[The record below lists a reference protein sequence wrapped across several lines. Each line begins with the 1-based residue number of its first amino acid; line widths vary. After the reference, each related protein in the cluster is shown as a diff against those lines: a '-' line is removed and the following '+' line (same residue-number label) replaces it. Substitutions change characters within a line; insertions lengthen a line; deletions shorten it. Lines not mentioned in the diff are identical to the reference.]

1 MPDLK
6 DEIVNKSFFQF
17 LNRGY
22 KACSLK
28 DLEKATGLTKGAFYY
43 YFRNKEEIL
52 KAGIEKYLSVVSEI
66 SEEEFLEVGSLKA
79 YIDIVVARKERR
91 AEQLQQMFDF
101 FIIDIAFFQLVL
113 EVAPLFPEYR
123 KWIDELS
130 KDRLS
135 RWEYMILKA
144 KQQGEI
150 KGSLDTSVLARN
162 LMSVS
167 TSMLNIGFK
176 AVRLSDI
183 ERAAKITRGTFY
195 YHFTNKEEVLKE
207 GLYSYYAL
215 LNSKRTE
222 EFGHISTLREY
233 VDLTIQKLTGI
244 HNYSARTF
252 SSEIPEILCL
262 SLIVEVIALFPEF
275 KKVVLASKMLRLS
288 KLEQLILN
296 AKRAGELRNDVDTSI
311 LAKNLLNISVG
322 VINYLIM
329 HQDISYA
336 LSAVRSQYEQLYSL
350 AVGE

>member
-167 TSMLNIGFK
+167 TSMLNIELGTDNLHFMF
-176 AVRLSDI
+176 SDMSMQF
-183 ERAAKITRGTFY
+183 EQY
-195 YHFTNKEEVLKE
+195 Y
-207 GLYSYYAL
+207 L
-215 LNSKRTE
+215 L
-222 EFGHISTLREY
+222 I
-233 VDLTIQKLTGI
+233 
-244 HNYSARTF
+244 
-252 SSEIPEILCL
+252 
-262 SLIVEVIALFPEF
+262 
-275 KKVVLASKMLRLS
+275 KK
-288 KLEQLILN
+288 
-296 AKRAGELRNDVDTSI
+296 
-311 LAKNLLNISVG
+311 
-322 VINYLIM
+322 
-329 HQDISYA
+329 
-336 LSAVRSQYEQLYSL
+336 
-350 AVGE
+350 